1 MMLHTYVRLP
11 IRFCERIG
19 LNGFIRFIS
28 RSGENRLCPDLREAY
43 NTAGHRAPGHF
54 CAATNLV

>member
-1 MMLHTYVRLP
+1 MMLHTYV
-11 IRFCERIG
+11 RFCERIG